1 MNGMAWMR
9 VLVGA
14 IWLNGALEK
23 ILNEDFPQQFATSLG
38 AGGYISQ
45 APPWFQSIMQNAV
58 LPNAELFANLTRLQ
72 ELALGLGL
80 LLGLLTNLAS
90 LGSIAFS
97 LVILI
102 SQGGVRLGTG
112 LGAPEFLT
120 INVVVALLSLLI
132 LLAPSAKSVSLD
144 GVLVRARPSLGPL
157 LIGRRIQA
165 EESAKS
171 SSGSLGY

>member
-1 MNGMAWMR
+1 MNGMVWVR
-9 VLVGA
+9 LLVGA
-14 IWLNGALEK
+14 IWLNGASEK
-23 ILNEDFPQQFATSLG
+23 ILNADFPRQFSASLK

-45 APPWFQSIMQNAV
+45 APAWFQTFMQDAV
-58 LPNAELFANLTRLQ
+58 VPNAELFANLTRVQ

-80 LLGLLTNLAS
+80 LLGLFTNLAA

-120 INVVVALLSLLI
+120 INVVVVLLSLII

-144 GVLVRARPSLGPL
+144 GVLIGARPSLGPL
-157 LIGRRIQA
+157 LIGRRIEA
-165 EESAKS
+165 EESEKS
-171 SSGSLGY
+171 SSESLG